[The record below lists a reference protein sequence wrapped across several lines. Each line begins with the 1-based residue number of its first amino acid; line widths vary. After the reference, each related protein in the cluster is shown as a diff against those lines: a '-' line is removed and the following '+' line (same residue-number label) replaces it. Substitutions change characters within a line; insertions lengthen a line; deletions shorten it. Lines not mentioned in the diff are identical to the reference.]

1 MEARAQA
8 RYVRI
13 TPRKARRVVDLI
25 RGMPADQARATLA
38 FAPQAASDPIGK
50 VLASAIANA
59 EQRAPRRVLARRE
72 PCLGGRGADR
82 QAVPAACTGPRLP
95 DQQAQQP
102 HHGRRFRRA
111 RRLEQGEDPLVGQ
124 KVNPHGFRLGITTDF
139 KSRWYA
145 DKLYKD
151 YVAEDVAI
159 RRMLQR
165 GMERAGIS
173 KVEIERTRDRV
184 RVDIHTAR
192 PGIVI
197 GRRGAEAD
205 RIRGDLEKL
214 TSKQI
219 QLNILEVKNPEVDAQ
234 LVAQGV
240 AEQLSSRVSF
250 RRAMRKAMQT
260 AMKGGAKGIRVQCSG
275 RLGGAEMSRSEFYRE
290 GRVPLHTLRADID
303 YGFYEARTT
312 FGRIGVKVWIYRGE
326 AAQTRAEREAAA
338 AALRRPAHRP
348 GPGPGSPAA
357 ARRAPASRQRRRA
370 RAARAV
376 PTGPGPAA
384 VTAPRAGCRRRFRPA
399 RRAPEPRR
407 RRGRGG
413 LRDVLIPRRVKHR
426 KQHRPDRHGA
436 AKGGTRVT
444 FGEYGIQAV
453 EHAYV
458 TNRQIEAARIAMTRH
473 IRRGGKVWITIYPD
487 RPRRESRPRPGW
499 APAKAPPSGG
509 WPT

>member
-1 MEARAQA
+1 
-8 RYVRI
+8 
-13 TPRKARRVVDLI
+13 
-25 RGMPADQARATLA
+25 
-38 FAPQAASDPIGK
+38 
-50 VLASAIANA
+50 
-59 EQRAPRRVLARRE
+59 
-72 PCLGGRGADR
+72 
-82 QAVPAACTGPRLP
+82 
-95 DQQAQQP
+95 
-102 HHGRRFRRA
+102 
-111 RRLEQGEDPLVGQ
+111 VGQ

-219 QLNILEVKNPEVDAQ
+219 QLNILEVKNPEIDAQ

-338 AALRRPAHRP
+338 AALRAGQRP
-348 GPGPGSPAA
+348 GGRDRDAGRPPQRRGRRPGGPGSPDWTGGGSSGGQDRGDDRGQESRDQATVTAGAA
-357 ARRAPASRQRRRA
+357 A
-370 RAARAV
+370 
-376 PTGPGPAA
+376 
-384 VTAPRAGCRRRFRPA
+384 AGS
-399 RRAPEPRR
+399 
-407 RRGRGG
+407 GS
-413 LRDVLIPRRVKHR
+413 
-426 KQHRPDRHGA
+426 GA
-436 AKGGTRVT
+436 
-444 FGEYGIQAV
+444 GEEG
-453 EHAYV
+453 
-458 TNRQIEAARIAMTRH
+458 
-473 IRRGGKVWITIYPD
+473 
-487 RPRRESRPRPGW
+487 
-499 APAKAPPSGG
+499 
-509 WPT
+509 